1 VTSQNDTVTVFRTS
15 PTGAAGSG
23 SAAPQALQNLDP
35 AGFSAPQLGH
45 STIAG
50 EV

>member
-1 VTSQNDTVTVFRTS
+1 VTILRTS
-15 PTGAAGSG
+15 PGGVAGSDR
-23 SAAPQALQNLDP
+23 ATPHALQNLDP